1 MLCLFE
7 GCDFMIKKKMATL
20 VGVSSSGV
28 ARGASQASIV
38 NPNNDSRLVT
48 IEKMNGMNFSIWK

>member
-1 MLCLFE
+1 MSFWRVWSHNQ
-7 GCDFMIKKKMATL
+7 KKMATL
-20 VGVSSSGV
+20 VGVGGFGV

-38 NPNNDSRLVT
+38 NPNIDGRPIT

>member
-1 MLCLFE
+1 
-7 GCDFMIKKKMATL
+7 MATL
-20 VGVSSSGV
+20 VGVRGFGV

-38 NPNNDSRLVT
+38 NLNNNGRLIT

>member
-1 MLCLFE
+1 
-7 GCDFMIKKKMATL
+7 MATL
-20 VGVSSSGV
+20 VGVGGSGV

-38 NPNNDSRLVT
+38 NPNNDSRLIT